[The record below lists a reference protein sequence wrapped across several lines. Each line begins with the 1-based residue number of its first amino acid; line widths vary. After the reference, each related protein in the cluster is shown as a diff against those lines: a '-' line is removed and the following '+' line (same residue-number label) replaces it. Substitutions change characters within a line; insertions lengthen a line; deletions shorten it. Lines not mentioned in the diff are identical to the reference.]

1 MTNAIVIYTSM
12 LLENFLVK
20 EGFHLLIQRTWKWIW
35 KKGSK
40 GNCIC
45 IFYEVM
51 KKVAI
56 RSERK
61 SNKHYS

>member
-1 MTNAIVIYTSM
+1 M
-12 LLENFLVK
+12 LLEKFLGK
-20 EGFHLLIQRTWKWIW
+20 EGFHLLIQRTGKWIW
-35 KKGSK
+35 KKGSE
-40 GNCIC
+40 GNCIYV
-45 IFYEVM
+45 FYQVM